1 MELTGKQK
9 RHLRGLGH
17 ALKATV
23 QVGRQGITDGIVDGT
38 DDALEA
44 HELVKVRFGQGFED
58 SPAAAAEDLAL
69 RTAATVAGR
78 IGRTALLYRPRPDD
92 PEIRLPDARP
102 VDGAEPE
109 R

>member
-17 ALKATV
+17 HLEPSV
-23 QVGRQGITDGIVDGT
+23 QIGRQGVTDPVRDGV

-44 HELVKVRFGQGFED
+44 HELIKVRFGQGFED
-58 SPAAAAEDLAL
+58 DLDAAAGRLA
-69 RTAATVAGR
+69 AAVGAAVAGR

-92 PEIRLPDARP
+92 PEIRLPRSPDP
-102 VDGAEPE
+102 GAGP
-109 R
+109 